1 MCYLLTATITREN
14 TGEVFETFCPPQW
27 EKDQNKN
34 GDHFSRRM
42 WPVGCLTPRLFRPVV
57 VNVVPVK
64 LLTADKTVLAENYWN
79 ILAT

>member
-34 GDHFSRRM
+34 GDHFILLGECGPWAVFDTPALQTFGCCACKAVDSRYN
-42 WPVGCLTPRLFRPVV
+42 C
-57 VNVVPVK
+57 
-64 LLTADKTVLAENYWN
+64 AC
-79 ILAT
+79 